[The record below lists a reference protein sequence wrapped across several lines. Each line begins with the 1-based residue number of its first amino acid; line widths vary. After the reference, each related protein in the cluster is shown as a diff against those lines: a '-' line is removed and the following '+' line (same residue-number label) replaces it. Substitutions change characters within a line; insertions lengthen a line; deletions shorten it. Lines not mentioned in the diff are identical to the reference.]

1 MISESEFRQK
11 FYRTLSG
18 DFFFMGPAFFALVLF
33 GFYSI
38 LIFLYARFFLLL
50 WMLPGLM
57 EKEFYLKY
65 KLPLL

>member
-1 MISESEFRQK
+1 
-11 FYRTLSG
+11 
-18 DFFFMGPAFFALVLF
+18 MGPAFFALVLF